1 MEDTV
6 KYLILIHS
14 NPTTRALWQTL
25 SAEQRSAGL
34 AGYAALRED
43 LASSGELIVSEA
55 LADPSLS
62 KRIVVRGDET
72 MTTDGPFA
80 EVKEHLAGFF
90 LIECDSMERALQ
102 HAARIPEAPYGVVEV
117 RPVMDRKA
125 FEI

>member
-1 MEDTV
+1 MEDTL
-6 KYLILIHS
+6 KYLILIHRH
-14 NPTTRALWQTL
+14 PTTRALWHTL

-43 LASSGELIVSEA
+43 LAASGELIVSEA

-62 KRIVVRGDET
+62 KRIVVRDGET

-90 LIECDSMERALQ
+90 LIECDSLERAIQ
-102 HAARIPEAPYGVVEV
+102 HACRIPEAPYGVVEV
-117 RPVMDRKA
+117 RPVMDLKA